1 MYLRASQQLP
11 LSPQDGTQD
20 GTHPQAETCSRGIK
34 EQPVTTKTILL
45 RTWQAGSERYG
56 ETLLFCSVFV

>member
-45 RTWQAGSERYG
+45 RT
-56 ETLLFCSVFV
+56 